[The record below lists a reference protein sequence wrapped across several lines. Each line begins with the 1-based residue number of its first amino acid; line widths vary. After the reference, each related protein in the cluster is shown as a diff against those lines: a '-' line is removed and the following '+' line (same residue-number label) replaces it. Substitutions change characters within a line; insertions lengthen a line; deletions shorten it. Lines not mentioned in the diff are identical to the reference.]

1 MWMSNRW
8 LNCRTQLTG
17 AVVSGGVAILVVAKA
32 QTMGSTVAG
41 LALVYSLYFTQNLTF
56 LARAHSDSQ
65 MNMNS
70 VERVKEY
77 CTIIQEKYLP
87 DTNTEDMKMNME
99 NKNKNKN
106 ENKNENENENFDH
119 LSKIKAMK
127 PTTILS
133 DSFEISEEFKEFS
146 SEQIQKNFEE
156 SHMSNSSSVLHTVTP
171 HSTHPRSFH
180 RQYVPDNWPNNGR
193 VVFENISMR
202 YRESTPS
209 VLQKVSFTAE
219 AGSKVGICGR
229 SGAGKSSLLAALF
242 RTVEPYEG
250 HLWIDGVDILTLPLQ
265 LLRSKLSIVPQ
276 DPFLFKGSIRSN
288 LDPFS
293 QCSEDELWAALKRV
307 HMAEAVTAMPTSTES
322 LTSFSLSSSSPLPV
336 LSSTSISSSTSSKG
350 MKKAGGP
357 VRCINSR
364 LRRKKMMREV
374 HRRWAQKD
382 EPITEMFP
390 LPLLSQKLVSEKG
403 SNLSVGQRQL
413 LCMARAILRGS
424 KILIMDEAT
433 ASVDAE
439 TDSLIQDTMLS
450 EFEGVTVL
458 SIAHRLHTIAF
469 FDKVIEATSSRNDD
483 DSVRMIHLIS
493 SNSEYLSSITFT
505 NINFVLFSSF
515 YLKNTATC
523 IFSYSIFINN
533 FFRFLLWI
541 VDLLQNLTPHSL

>member
-1 MWMSNRW
+1 MNRCHFYMWMSNRW

-32 QTMGSTVAG
+32 ETMGSTVAG

-77 CTIIQEKYLP
+77 CSIVQEKYQP
-87 DTNTEDMKMNME
+87 DNNPEELKIKPE
-99 NKNKNKN
+99 N
-106 ENKNENENENFDH
+106 ENKNENENFSIRYALTPSALRSDPS
-119 LSKIKAMK
+119 LFSK
-127 PTTILS
+127 
-133 DSFEISEEFKEFS
+133 EHS
-146 SEQIQKNFEE
+146 SELLENNLGV
-156 SHMSNSSSVLHTVTP
+156 SHMKNLPPIMHTVTP
-171 HSTHPRSFH
+171 HSTQPRST
-180 RQYVPDNWPNNGR
+180 RTYVPDDWPNKGR
-193 VVFENISMR
+193 VVFESVSMR
-202 YRESTPS
+202 YRDGSPS

-250 HLWIDGVDILTLPLQ
+250 HLWIDGIDVLTLPLQ

-293 QCSEDELWAALKRV
+293 QCSEEELWAALRRV
-307 HMAEAVTAMPTSTES
+307 HMADAVAAMPTSTDPN
-322 LTSFSLSSSSPLPV
+322 LTSSTLSSSS
-336 LSSTSISSSTSSKG
+336 SSPSSPTVISPSSSSKKSKKLDQSDRSKPSS
-350 MKKAGGP
+350 
-357 VRCINSR
+357 NSR
-364 LRRKKMMREV
+364 MRRKNMMREV

-382 EPITEMFP
+382 DATEEEVST
-390 LPLLSQKLVSEKG
+390 LPLLSLKLVSEKG

-469 FDKVIEATSSRNDD
+469 FDKVRLLYTLILCCIIPC
-483 DSVRMIHLIS
+483 MIRYSIQHTIIF
-493 SNSEYLSSITFT
+493 LSA
-505 NINFVLFSSF
+505 LFRPH
-515 YLKNTATC
+515 
-523 IFSYSIFINN
+523 IFSK
-533 FFRFLLWI
+533 
-541 VDLLQNLTPHSL
+541 VAT

>member
-1 MWMSNRW
+1 
-8 LNCRTQLTG
+8 
-17 AVVSGGVAILVVAKA
+17 
-32 QTMGSTVAG
+32 
-41 LALVYSLYFTQNLTF
+41 
-56 LARAHSDSQ
+56 
-65 MNMNS
+65 
-70 VERVKEY
+70 
-77 CTIIQEKYLP
+77 
-87 DTNTEDMKMNME
+87 
-99 NKNKNKN
+99 
-106 ENKNENENENFDH
+106 
-119 LSKIKAMK
+119 
-127 PTTILS
+127 
-133 DSFEISEEFKEFS
+133 
-146 SEQIQKNFEE
+146 
-156 SHMSNSSSVLHTVTP
+156 
-171 HSTHPRSFH
+171 
-180 RQYVPDNWPNNGR
+180 
-193 VVFENISMR
+193 MR

-250 HLWIDGVDILTLPLQ
+250 HLWIDGVDVLTLPLQ

-293 QCSEDELWAALKRV
+293 QCSEEELWAALKRV
-307 HMAEAVTAMPTSTES
+307 HMAEAVAAMPTSAES
-322 LTSFSLSSSSPLPV
+322 LTSFSSSSPSPIVTSSSSPI
-336 LSSTSISSSTSSKG
+336 LSSTSISSSISSKK
-350 MKKAGGP
+350 MKKAEGP

-364 LRRKKMMREV
+364 LRRKSMMREV

-382 EPITEMFP
+382 EPIKELFP

-469 FDKVIEATSSRNDD
+469 FDKVRKGGYI
-483 DSVRMIHLIS
+483 
-493 SNSEYLSSITFT
+493 
-505 NINFVLFSSF
+505 
-515 YLKNTATC
+515 K
-523 IFSYSIFINN
+523 
-533 FFRFLLWI
+533 
-541 VDLLQNLTPHSL
+541 